1 MAENIEKD
9 GNKERESRDNRGR
22 RPSNRRDNRG
32 GQQRK
37 KEEKLYEE
45 RVVNIGRVTKV
56 VKGGRRFSFS
66 ALVVIGD
73 RKGKV
78 GFGTGK
84 ASEVPDAIQK
94 AIEDAKKN
102 MFVIPI
108 NGSTIYHTVT
118 GTYGAAKVFL
128 RPAVAGT
135 GVIAGG
141 AVRAVLELAGVEDVL
156 SKSLGSTSPIN
167 IVRATMDGLLSTR
180 SIQEVAETRGLTPE
194 EVLK

>member
-1 MAENIEKD
+1 MLD
-9 GNKERESRDNRGR
+9 NKERDGRER
-22 RPSNRRDNRG
+22 RPSRG
-32 GQQRK
+32 PRGSQKK

-66 ALVVIGD
+66 ALVVVGD

-84 ASEVPDAIQK
+84 ASEVPDAIKK

-102 MFVIPI
+102 IVTVPI
-108 NGSTIYHTVT
+108 NGTTIYHSVN
-118 GTYGAAKVFL
+118 GHYGAATVFL

-141 AVRAVLELAGVEDVL
+141 PVRAVLELAGVEDVL
-156 SKSLGSTSPIN
+156 SKSLGSNSPIN
-167 IVRATMDGLLSTR
+167 IVRATMAGLLSTR
-180 SIQEVAETRGLTPE
+180 SIEAIAETRGLQPK

>member
-1 MAENIEKD
+1 MQE
-9 GNKERESRDNRGR
+9 NKERDGRER
-22 RPSNRRDNRG
+22 RPSRAPHG
-32 GQQRK
+32 GAPKK

-66 ALVVIGD
+66 AIVVVGD

-84 ASEVPDAIQK
+84 ASEVPDAIKK

-102 MFVIPI
+102 IVTVPI
-108 NGSTIYHTVT
+108 NKTTITHTVT
-118 GTYGAAKVFL
+118 GSYGAAKVFL
-128 RPAVAGT
+128 RPAVPGT

-141 AVRAVLELAGVEDVL
+141 AVRAVLELAGIEDVL
-156 SKSLGSTSPIN
+156 SKSLGSKSPIN
-167 IVRATMDGLLSTR
+167 IVRATMTGLLSTR
-180 SIQEVAETRGLTPE
+180 SAEVIAETRGLSAE
-194 EVLK
+194 GVLK